1 MREGKKVD
9 AILRLTFDNFL
20 FFKSFFNKKP
30 RDLKLIVSKRSRAQ
44 VNNSSL
50 PEKSQKKNISRQR
63 QRTNTKSEKKHNRRL
78 INL

>member
-50 PEKSQKKNISRQR
+50 PEKSQKKTFRGNANAQIRRVKKNI
-63 QRTNTKSEKKHNRRL
+63 TED
-78 INL
+78 

>member
-1 MREGKKVD
+1 MKKCQMREGKKVD

-50 PEKSQKKNISRQR
+50 PEKSQKKNNANAQIRR
-63 QRTNTKSEKKHNRRL
+63 VKKN
-78 INL
+78 ITED